1 MFACRRRNY
10 FAIFLIFVMRL
21 DLLRYNCAHF
31 NVSGEA
37 VLTRDQMTEVQAF
50 MSRTLNHNHGD
61 DGDDSGR
68 AIAIFGSRSKLRSG
82 IYGVRGS
89 LSHSSDDDDLVVRL
103 SISYD
108 RASELLPSP
117 PRSVR
122 PVSVL
127 IDSVSQLLGLISIE
141 CDAIFEY
148 HQSDGYVSTVQFP
161 APLFLSDEANGITHI
176 ESAEFSSRSGDDI
189 LHSIA
194 VIPNV
199 EEDVIVHL
207 VEFQREDVQLN
218 RPTIRAL
225 FNENVSISSRLI
237 QRKRNN

>member
-1 MFACRRRNY
+1 
-10 FAIFLIFVMRL
+10 MRL
-21 DLLRYNCAHF
+21 DLLRYNCIHF

-37 VLTRDQMTEVQAF
+37 VLTRDQMTEVKAF
-50 MSRTLNHNHGD
+50 ISQTVNHSHGD
-61 DGDDSGR
+61 DEDDSER
-68 AIAIFGSRSKLRSG
+68 VVAIFGSRSKLRSG
-82 IYGVRGS
+82 IYGLRGS
-89 LSHSSDDDDLVVRL
+89 LSHSSDSDDLAVRF

-117 PRSVR
+117 PRSMR
-122 PVSVL
+122 PVSLL
-127 IDSVSQLLGLISIE
+127 IDNVSQLLGLISVE

-148 HQSDGYVSTVQFP
+148 HQSDGYVSAVQFP
-161 APLFLSDEANGITHI
+161 APLFLSDEAKGITHI

-194 VIPNV
+194 VLPNV
-199 EEDVIVHL
+199 EEDAIVHL
-207 VEFQREDVQLN
+207 VEFHREDVQLN
-218 RPTIRAL
+218 RPKIRAL